1 MENATSSDRDSR
13 ETDLLDGYY
22 LTEDKELLRKS
33 LLDPKKDWTEQ
44 KIAYKK
50 ESDSVQLPGNKSL
63 RGLHQAPDTLGNHIF
78 GRTYSQKTDSS
89 TQTARKQ
96 RMGMVDEMKEVGF
109 WKAIFAE
116 FLATTIFLLNIIMVA
131 CGSGVGTQQSFS
143 ASTVSIGI
151 GIALSISTLAQAIG
165 HVSGGHINPAVTA
178 GMMAIRKISPIKGF
192 LYIIAQ
198 LLGAVAGSG
207 LGYGLTPAKVR
218 GGLGINALNE
228 AIGVK
233 PVQGF
238 GLELFFTFLLVLTV
252 CAVTDPGKKVEPYG
266 TTLAIGIS
274 ILVCHVCLI
283 PYTGCSVNP
292 ARSFGPAVVTNSW
305 DDHWIFW
312 IGPMLGGVLGAI
324 LYEYVFKTKEA

>member
-1 MENATSSDRDSR
+1 MDEFIKSEEAQETVLLEGHIPVEEQQSPSIVVTDFDGSNNDIDRVKSR
-13 ETDLLDGYY
+13 DISGIEEQESL
-22 LTEDKELLRKS
+22 S
-33 LLDPKKDWTEQ
+33 LLENT
-44 KIAYKK
+44 
-50 ESDSVQLPGNKSL
+50 SL
-63 RGLHQAPDTLGNHIF
+63 KADN
-78 GRTYSQKTDSS
+78 S
-89 TQTARKQ
+89 TQTVKRK
-96 RMGMVDEMKEVGF
+96 RMGMVEEMKETDF

-116 FLATTIFLLNIIMVA
+116 FLASTLFLLNIVTVA
-131 CGSGVGTQQSFS
+131 CASGMGTQDSLS

-151 GIALSISTLAQAIG
+151 GIALSIATLAQVIG
-165 HVSGGHINPAVTA
+165 HISGGHINPAVTV
-178 GMMAIRKISPIKGF
+178 GMMAIRKITPIKGF

-207 LGYGLTPAKVR
+207 LGYGLTPPGSR
-218 GGLGINALNE
+218 GGLGINAVSAKIDL
-228 AIGVK
+228 K
-233 PVQGF
+233 PVQAF

-305 DDHWIFW
+305 EDHWVFW
-312 IGPMLGGVLGAI
+312 VGPILGGVLAAI
-324 LYEYVFKTKEA
+324 LYEYVFKMKETQKSEAVSR